1 MKHAFNFPSHE
12 NLFLPLDCPLGH
24 HLQVVE
30 SVPGG
35 VVIGRLGV
43 SAHAVTNLTEDVI
56 MLIIIAVNLA
66 RTHRHGQRAQLH
78 QALHL
83 VVVILLLHLHVG
95 HLELLL
101 LAEVSQHAN
110 IVAVLSK
117 S

>member
-35 VVIGRLGV
+35 VVVGRLGV
-43 SAHAVTNLTEDVI
+43 SAHAVTN
-56 MLIIIAVNLA
+56 
-66 RTHRHGQRAQLH
+66 RHGQRAQLH